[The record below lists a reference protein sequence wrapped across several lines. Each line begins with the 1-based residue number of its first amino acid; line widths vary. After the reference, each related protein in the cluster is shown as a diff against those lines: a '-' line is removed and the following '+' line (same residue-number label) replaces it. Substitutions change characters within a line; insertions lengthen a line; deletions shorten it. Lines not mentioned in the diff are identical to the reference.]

1 MVGCLFQDQFWSQR
15 MLAKVEPF
23 LSFPQNRNLK
33 KKVTT
38 DPENV
43 TKIISYLLVLL
54 ESADLAILLI

>member
-1 MVGCLFQDQFWSQR
+1 